1 MQWQFIHVLS
11 TDPTWNLALEQY
23 VFDVL
28 PRDKNYFLLWQNRNA
43 VIIGRHQN
51 TLAEINE
58 AYIKEK
64 GIQVVRRLSGG
75 GAVYHDMGNLNFTF
89 IQDSETGIALD
100 LGLFCQPVAA
110 AIRALGADAQVNG
123 RNDITVDGKKF
134 SGNAQYMKEGRVMH
148 HGTLLFA
155 SDMQAAQNA
164 LQPDPEKIK
173 AKGVA
178 SVRSRITNL
187 QPYLPGI
194 TLEQFRQMLLEKLFA
209 GRPMEPYTLTQK
221 DLEAIEA
228 IRKERYATWDW
239 NYGSSPACDL
249 RRKKRIEGCGTV
261 EIQLSIHNG
270 RIRAATIYG
279 DFFSPQDPKDLAQKL
294 IGARPVRE
302 NLEIHLADVQIGQ
315 YIANLSKEEFL
326 GILEN

>member
-155 SDMQAAQNA
+155 SDMQAAQSA
-164 LQPDPEKIK
+164 LQPDPDKIK

-209 GRPMEPYTLTQK
+209 GRPMEPCTLTQQ

-270 RIRAATIYG
+270 RIRAAAIYG
-279 DFFSPQDPKDLAQKL
+279 DFFSPRDPEELAQKL
-294 IGARPVRE
+294 MGARPVRE
-302 NLEIHLADVQIGQ
+302 DLEKHLADVQIGQ